1 LPPASSYAS
10 IVVPPGSVDVALGVC
25 PMPHTF
31 VHWSRDCVALAVL
44 TTESEVPYQT
54 ATLGHG
60 PWYPESAAR
69 TRSPRCAGDLLV
81 APVWQDS
88 PLVRS
93 VAHRYGMPATIAP
106 PVNTSG

>member
-1 LPPASSYAS
+1 MPPPSSYAS
-10 IVVPPGSVDVALGVC
+10 IVVPPGSVDVALGDC

-31 VHWSRDCVALAVL
+31 VHWSRDSVALAVL
-44 TTESEVPYQT
+44 TTESEVPYQM

-60 PWYPESAAR
+60 PGYPGSAAR
-69 TRSPRCAGDLLV
+69 TRSPHCAGDLLV

-88 PLVRS
+88 PLDRS
-93 VAHRYGMPATIAP
+93 VPQRYGMPAMMAP